1 MKRPFAVIGFTYL
14 LVLASVSAL
23 RLQIVL
29 CLLAAFLL
37 LFLASILIIPL
48 RKARIY
54 PACFAAA
61 CIACCSF
68 CLFSYLLVAP
78 AVEMGGRNAE
88 ITGTVVEEPQ
98 AANGRYY
105 YLVKTDSVSCGG
117 RQEVKIRLS
126 SRENLNAACFDRVRA
141 QVYLYR
147 PSELSSGESE
157 RYYRSQGIYLSAYV
171 TGEASAEPLMGAKPL
186 YYYAVKTRQFV
197 RNAINGLLP
206 EEEAAVALGLLIGD
220 DSGLSADSADF
231 VRKSGVSH
239 VFAASGMHV
248 SILLGAALWLFA
260 RLRIRKKLS
269 YLLASFLILFFAA
282 VAGFSPSILRAGIMY
297 ILYLL
302 GQMLGK
308 DRDSLNSLGFAVLC
322 ITVANPF
329 AATDISLQLSF
340 LATLGIILGAAPLYR
355 WFLRRAPGP
364 KKHGA
369 KLYRGGMMI
378 VATSLCASLFTLP
391 VMIFRFGAVSLVAPL
406 TNLLILPVVT
416 FIFILTAA
424 AAVLCAIGL
433 KLLAAPLSWLIFF
446 GSRYILAVCSCLAGI
461 PYAFIPA
468 GQLYVR
474 LWVGLSL
481 LLFALALFLNHR
493 GRLLKFTAVLCAIL
507 LAVGTLSFH
516 LASAKDV
523 QIAVLQQENGYSA
536 VLTRADR
543 AIVIGCGGDGLP
555 ALAVQRQLQRNV
567 VSELDAAV
575 FPQMNDLY
583 ASGAEELLQGCPVR
597 IVAAPEE
604 GKYLRA
610 AKRGAQENELWT
622 ASLSL
627 QFWKDCT
634 LETFPLD
641 ETRLIVRLA
650 VGDTVLLFTPP
661 GVDLALLPKEKQKA
675 DAVFCTG
682 VEPENI
688 SLAQCATCV
697 VSAEPSHVQMTASR
711 LAARGV
717 ATLPAGETVYLKTN
731 GTRLRLQNA
740 SWVQ

>member
-88 ITGTVVEEPQ
+88 ITGT
-98 AANGRYY
+98 
-105 YLVKTDSVSCGG
+105 CGG
-117 RQEVKIRLS
+117 TTSGKRPVLLLGENRFRFLRRQAGSENPPFLQ
-126 SRENLNAACFDRVRA
+126 ENLNAACFDRVRA

-308 DRDSLNSLGFAVLC
+308 DRDSLNFFDLLFCGHAPIL
-322 ITVANPF
+322 
-329 AATDISLQLSF
+329 SLQPISASSF
-340 LATLGIILGAAPLYR
+340 PFSPRSASFWVLHRCTGGFCAAH
-355 WFLRRAPGP
+355 RARKSTGQ
-364 KKHGA
+364 
-369 KLYRGGMMI
+369 
-378 VATSLCASLFTLP
+378 S
-391 VMIFRFGAVSLVAPL
+391 
-406 TNLLILPVVT
+406 
-416 FIFILTAA
+416 
-424 AAVLCAIGL
+424 
-433 KLLAAPLSWLIFF
+433 LLAADERSQP
-446 GSRYILAVCSCLAGI
+446 R
-461 PYAFIPA
+461 
-468 GQLYVR
+468 
-474 LWVGLSL
+474 
-481 LLFALALFLNHR
+481 R
-493 GRLLKFTAVLCAIL
+493 GRST
-507 LAVGTLSFH
+507 
-516 LASAKDV
+516 
-523 QIAVLQQENGYSA
+523 
-536 VLTRADR
+536 
-543 AIVIGCGGDGLP
+543 
-555 ALAVQRQLQRNV
+555 
-567 VSELDAAV
+567 
-575 FPQMNDLY
+575 
-583 ASGAEELLQGCPVR
+583 
-597 IVAAPEE
+597 
-604 GKYLRA
+604 
-610 AKRGAQENELWT
+610 
-622 ASLSL
+622 
-627 QFWKDCT
+627 
-634 LETFPLD
+634 TF
-641 ETRLIVRLA
+641 RL
-650 VGDTVLLFTPP
+650 
-661 GVDLALLPKEKQKA
+661 
-675 DAVFCTG
+675 
-682 VEPENI
+682 
-688 SLAQCATCV
+688 
-697 VSAEPSHVQMTASR
+697 
-711 LAARGV
+711 
-717 ATLPAGETVYLKTN
+717 
-731 GTRLRLQNA
+731 
-740 SWVQ
+740 